1 MKIGF
6 LGLGKMGSGI
16 AARLQ
21 EAGHEVT
28 VWNRSPGRAG
38 ELTQLGAREAATP
51 AEAAAGA
58 EAVFAMVADD
68 AASTRCWFAQD
79 GAAGAMAEGALLIEC
94 STISH
99 GHSARLA
106 TEARQRGLIYLD
118 CPVNGPPAAARKGEL
133 VLLVGA
139 AQADLDCARP
149 LLEGISQAILHFG
162 DVGAGT
168 AYKLIN
174 NLLGAVHISAM
185 AEAAVLAGQ
194 YGIDVDTM
202 VEAIRTGPVA
212 SPHTMRM
219 ARPMLEGHPAE
230 TFALSIGLREKDAR
244 YCIAM
249 AEAAGVRMPV
259 GASAHDWYAKATP
272 DFGDRDDSLLLQT
285 VAGRG
290 ASPE

>member
-6 LGLGKMGSGI
+6 LGLGKMGSGM
-16 AARLQ
+16 AACLA
-21 EAGHEVT
+21 EGGHEVS
-28 VWNRSPGRAG
+28 VWNRTAGRAG
-38 ELTQLGAREAATP
+38 EVTALGAREVSTP
-51 AEAAAGA
+51 AEAAEGA
-58 EAVFAMVADD
+58 DAVFSMVADD
-68 AASTRCWFAQD
+68 EASTRGWLAED
-79 GAAGAMAEGALLIEC
+79 GAISAMPSGAFLIEC

-99 GHSARLA
+99 EHSARLA
-106 TEARQRGLIYLD
+106 EAARESGLTYLD

-139 AQADLDCARP
+139 DRADLERARP
-149 LLEGISQAILHFG
+149 LLEVISGSILHFG
-162 DVGAGT
+162 GVGTGT

-185 AEAAVLAGQ
+185 AEAAVLAGK
-194 YGIDVDTM
+194 YGIDVGTM
-202 VEAIRTGPVA
+202 VEAIRTGPIA

-219 ARPMLEGHPAE
+219 SRPMLEGRPAD

-259 GASAHDWYAKATP
+259 GASAHDWYAKSVPTH
-272 DFGDRDDSLLLQT
+272 GDQDDSLLRET
-285 VAGRG
+285 VAGQVVK
-290 ASPE
+290 A